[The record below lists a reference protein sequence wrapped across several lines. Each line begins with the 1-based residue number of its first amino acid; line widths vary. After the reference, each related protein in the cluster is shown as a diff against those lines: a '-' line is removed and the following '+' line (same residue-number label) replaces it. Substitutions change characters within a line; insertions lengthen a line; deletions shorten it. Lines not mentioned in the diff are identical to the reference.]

1 MLLVFQVYLIQDLA
15 VTVKKKKKDKDSVW
29 KYHKKNKNTDKT
41 FI

>member
-15 VTVKKKKKDKDSVW
+15 VTVKKKKKDSVW